1 MKIEDKHAREIVLE
15 VGVLAIVAAVVT
27 SSSGSKKLFPTEVE
41 VAEDVMK
48 SMMGAGS
55 VNVE

>member
-1 MKIEDKHAREIVLE
+1 M